1 MSIAEADIQRV
12 RESTDLVA
20 LISKHLSLR
29 KVGSRWSGLCPFHSE
44 KTPSFSVNAEE
55 GFYYCF
61 GCSASGDAIT
71 FVREIEHLSFVEAVE
86 QLASINGIV
95 LTYATDGESE
105 RSRKRAKLH
114 EAVESAVEFYHQRL
128 LTGGDA
134 GEARSYLRDRGYSA
148 DIVREFRIGWA
159 PEGWDTL
166 ARGLGV
172 PADVFVASGLGYRNK
187 RGGLNDAFRS
197 RVLFPIFDASGRALG
212 FGGRKMPGTEGPK
225 YKNSAES
232 DIYAKSRVL
241 YGLHKAKTAAV
252 KQGRVIVCEGYT
264 DVIAFHQ
271 AGLSEAVATCG
282 TALTEDHIR
291 LLRRF
296 ATRIV
301 LAFDADS
308 AGQAA
313 ASRVYAWEEQH
324 EIEVSV
330 VSLPAGMDPAEL
342 QARDPGLLVAAV
354 DHAQPFL
361 GFRVKRTLE
370 AGDVTSPEGRARTA
384 QAALSVVKEHP
395 GQLVR
400 DQYLMEVASFC
411 HLPEETLRE
420 MLSGAP
426 APEIRPAS
434 RHIDASHEGP
444 ALEGLRLLAHNR
456 DAIQGRMCEVMFI
469 DEAERAAFLA
479 LKEAQSLH
487 DAIERADPVGVELLR
502 RIGVQET
509 TAEVDDVL
517 RLLASQTARRFER
530 EYRDIAVRNDELD
543 EYRPLL
549 QWLQARIAQMGDE
562 GLPLEERQQ
571 ALKDL
576 LEWLPQQELAA

>member
-1 MSIAEADIQRV
+1 MSIAEGDIQRV

-20 LISKHLSLR
+20 LINKHLSLR

-86 QLASINGIV
+86 QLASINGIT
-95 LTYATDGESE
+95 LTYASDGESE
-105 RSRKRAKLH
+105 RHRKRGKLY

-128 LTGGDA
+128 LSGNDA

-148 DIVREFRIGWA
+148 DVVREFRIGWA

-166 ARGLGV
+166 ARSLGV
-172 PADVFVASGLGYRNK
+172 PADVFVAAGLGYRSS
-187 RGGLNDAFRS
+187 RGGLNDSFRS

-212 FGGRKMPGTEGPK
+212 FGGRKMPGDEGPK
-225 YKNSAES
+225 YKNSSES
-232 DIYAKSRVL
+232 DVYAKSRVL
-241 YGLHKAKTAAV
+241 YGLHKAKTDAV
-252 KQGRVIVCEGYT
+252 RNGRIIVCEGYT

-271 AGLSEAVATCG
+271 AGISEAVATCG
-282 TALTEDHIR
+282 TALTEDHVR

-296 ATRIV
+296 ANRIV
-301 LAFDADS
+301 LAFDADA

-324 EIEVSV
+324 DIEVAV
-330 VSLPAGMDPAEL
+330 VSLPDGMDPAEL

-361 GFRVKRTLE
+361 GFRVKRTLA

-384 QAALSVVKEHP
+384 RAALSVIKEHP
-395 GQLVR
+395 GRLVR
-400 DQYLMEVASFC
+400 DQYLMEVASYC

-426 APEIRPAS
+426 APEVRPAS
-434 RHIDASHEGP
+434 RSGEFTHEGP
-444 ALEGLRLLAHNR
+444 ALEALRLLAHSR
-456 DAIQGRMCEVMFI
+456 ATVKGRMCEAMFL
-469 DEAERAAFLA
+469 DEAERAAFVA
-479 LKEAQSLH
+479 LENSESLH
-487 DAIERADPVGVELLR
+487 DAIDRADPVGVELLR
-502 RIGVQET
+502 RVGVQESS
-509 TAEVDDVL
+509 AEADDVL

-530 EYRDIAVRNDELD
+530 EYREIAVQNNELD

-549 QWLQARIAQMGDE
+549 QWLQSRINRLGDE
-562 GLPLEERQQ
+562 AVPLEDRQV
-571 ALKDL
+571 ALKEVLD
-576 LEWLPQQELAA
+576 WLPQQEVAA